1 MENYRNET
9 EIFEKYNL
17 SPFAQL
23 SMNSRGREVRE
34 EECDIRTCYQKDRD
48 RIIHSESF
56 RKLKGK
62 TQVFIVKYDS
72 YRTRLTHTLEV
83 SQISR
88 TIARALKL
96 NEDLVEAIALGH
108 DLGHTCFGHSGEEIL
123 NQLTGR
129 FRHNEQSLRVVE
141 VLERN
146 GKGLNLTFEVRDG
159 ILNHT
164 GPGIPITLEGKLVKL
179 VDRVT
184 YLCHDIQDS
193 LSVGILMKADI
204 PKDIIKVL
212 GDTHSHRV
220 NTFVHDIIKETKE
233 YLKKEEEIKIVQSG
247 LISQKMDKLRT
258 FMFKNVYN
266 GELCTVEK
274 EKATYIVEF
283 LYKYFMNNPD
293 QIPKVYGDYKNVEDL
308 NRLIADFI
316 AMCTDSYAIKLFQ
329 NRVIPFPENVNNSY

>member
-1 MENYRNET
+1 MYRKET
-9 EIFEKYNL
+9 ETFEKYNL

-23 SMNSRGREVRE
+23 SEESKGRQVVE

-62 TQVFIVKYDS
+62 TQVYIIKYDS
-72 YRTRLTHTLEV
+72 FRTRLTHTLEV
-83 SQISR
+83 SQIAR

-108 DLGHTCFGHSGEEIL
+108 DLGHTCFGHSGEEVL
-123 NQLTGR
+123 NRLTGH
-129 FRHNEQSLRVVE
+129 FKHNEQSLRVID
-141 VLERN
+141 VLERE
-146 GKGLNLTFEVRDG
+146 GKGLNLTMEVRDG

-164 GPGIPITLEGKLVKL
+164 GEGIPFTLEGKLVKL
-179 VDRVT
+179 IDRVT

-193 LSVGILMKADI
+193 ISAGILRKDDI
-204 PKDIIKVL
+204 PRDILEVL
-212 GDTHSHRV
+212 GDTHSLRV
-220 NTFVHDIIKETKE
+220 NTFVHDIIKETKKQLE
-233 YLKKEEEIKIVQSG
+233 KEEDIIITQSHVVYE
-247 LISQKMDKLRT
+247 KMSKLRE

-283 LYKYFMNNPD
+283 LYKYFINYPNLLPELYL
-293 QIPKVYGDYKNVEDL
+293 KSVNGENL
-308 NRLIADFI
+308 NRVVTDFI

-329 NRVIPFPENVNNSY
+329 NKVIPFPENINSKM